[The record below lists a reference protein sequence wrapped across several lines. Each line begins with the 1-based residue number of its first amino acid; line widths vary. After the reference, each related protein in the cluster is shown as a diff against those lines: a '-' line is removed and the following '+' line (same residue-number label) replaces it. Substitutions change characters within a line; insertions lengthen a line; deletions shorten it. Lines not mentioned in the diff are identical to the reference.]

1 MQNGTGVF
9 SFAVLTEGGTNE
21 KSNPLAL
28 LPIGVFLVI
37 YLGLGLLFEYGLHI
51 YMGFYNIPIV
61 VAFLIALLVA
71 CLQTVRFPLMQAGA
85 DGSGHRG

>member
-1 MQNGTGVF
+1 MK
-9 SFAVLTEGGTNE
+9 

-51 YMGFYNIPIV
+51 YMGF
-61 VAFLIALLVA
+61 
-71 CLQTVRFPLMQAGA
+71 
-85 DGSGHRG
+85 